1 MRELKDFTLLSRLHD
16 DQLEK
21 VRKRGRVIELDTHAV
36 LHTPHDSCKNV
47 SFVLAGRLAISRILP
62 SGKEYVIRTLSE
74 GDSFGEMVAFSRD
87 AAYPGWIIA
96 ASSCTVLEI
105 ENTLL
110 LECMG
115 DREFLQAFL
124 EELSRHTLHLLQR
137 LEFLNLKT
145 IRQKI
150 AGYLLSRLDTVYGAA
165 PNDWD
170 GAYPLSKIPK
180 EPMVA
185 AVPKA
190 QLAKLLGNSREAV
203 SRELARLEKEG
214 VLERKGRNVNI
225 LNVHRLEEILM
236 DEEG

>member
-1 MRELKDFTLLSRLHD
+1 MRELKDFTLLSRLRD
-16 DQLEK
+16 DQKEK

-36 LHTPHDSCKNV
+36 LHTPHDICRNV

-87 AAYPGWIIA
+87 AVYPGWIIA
-96 ASSCTVLEI
+96 ASSCRVLEI

-137 LEFLNLKT
+137 MEFLNLKT

-150 AGYLLSRLDTVYGAA
+150 AGYLLSRLDTVYEVSPDDRVAT
-165 PNDWD
+165 
-170 GAYPLSKIPK
+170 YPLSKTLK
-180 EPMVA
+180 EPLVT
-185 AVPKA
+185 AVQKT

-203 SRELARLEKEG
+203 SRELARLEKER
-214 VLERKGRNVNI
+214 VLERQGRNIKI
-225 LNVHRLEEILM
+225 LNLQLLEDILM
-236 DEEG
+236 DEDG